1 MPRQDD
7 EKIDLSTLKPGD
19 PIAIRSYGSY
29 GRNTGYTLTKVLRLT
44 KTQVVVEDGYGPK
57 DAFHNR
63 RFRLE
68 SGVEV
73 GKTIWPDLV
82 SPDCQGVRDQ
92 QARNQARNELRHVQK
107 VAEGL
112 DGSTVSETGIAL
124 EVLAHALQKAQAAV
138 AKLKEQSS

>member
-1 MPRQDD
+1 MPRQED

-29 GRNTGYTLTKVLRLT
+29 GRDTGYTLTKVLRLT
-44 KTQVVVEDGYGPK
+44 KTQIIVEDGYGPK

-68 SGVEV
+68 TGVEV
-73 GKTIWPDLV
+73 GKTIWPELV
-82 SPDCQGVRDQ
+82 RPDCQGVRDQ
-92 QARNQARNELRHVQK
+92 QAHNELRHVKK

-112 DGSTVSETGIAL
+112 GGATVSETGIAL

-138 AKLKEQSS
+138 AKLKEQSGG